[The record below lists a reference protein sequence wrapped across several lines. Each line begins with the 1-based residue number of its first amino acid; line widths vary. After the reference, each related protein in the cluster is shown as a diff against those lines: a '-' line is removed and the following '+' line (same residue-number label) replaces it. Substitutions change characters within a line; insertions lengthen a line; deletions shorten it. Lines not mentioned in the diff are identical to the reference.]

1 MKTFESQPLLLLFM
15 VTLAIT
21 KHPNGSHTLR
31 YLYTLL
37 SWPGPLEPQLIFLS
51 YVDDTE
57 ILGFNSISENLG
69 VESRAP
75 WMDKQTA
82 NFWQEAKDDVLNEQY
97 TLKEMMRNALY
108 IYNYS
113 IIGYHT
119 IQKTYGCQVIHR
131 KYFSHGFFELAFN
144 LHDYI
149 TLNKDLKTWT
159 VGGKASEILKE
170 EWEKKKYATRL
181 KPYLQG
187 SCVRSLLRYVTLG
200 KNSLLRTDTPKIHL
214 THKTRPDRKITLRC
228 WAFNFYPPE
237 ITLAWK
243 RDGSNQTQ
251 DMEVIEN
258 RPSGDGTFQKWAAV
272 VVFSGEEHRY
282 TCHANHEGLSEPIT
296 MRWAKHEPPEPTIPF
311 LAIVIALVLGALLM
325 GSVMTFLIWKRRTR
339 GKKESCSSFMYLWK

>member
-31 YLYTLL
+31 YVYTLL

-51 YVDDTE
+51 YMDD
-57 ILGFNSISENLG
+57 IQIMGFNSISENLG
-69 VESRAP
+69 LKSRVP
-75 WMDKQTA
+75 WMDKPIDV
-82 NFWQEAKDDVLNEQY
+82 FWEEETDEVLKEKSILNEI
-97 TLKEMMRNALY
+97 MRNMLR

-119 IQKTYGCQVIHR
+119 IQKTCGCQVMHSQN
-131 KYFSHGFFELAFN
+131 FSHGFFELAFN

-149 TLNKDLKTWT
+149 TLNEDLKTWT
-159 VGGKASEILKE
+159 VVGKAGEMLKKV
-170 EWEKKKYATRL
+170 WEKTKYANQL
-181 KPYLQG
+181 KFFLQVL
-187 SCVRSLLRYVTLG
+187 CVNSLLRYLTFG
-200 KNSLLRTDTPKIHL
+200 KKSLPRIETPKIHL

-228 WAFNFYPPE
+228 WAFNFHPPE

-272 VVFSGEEHRY
+272 VVSSGEEHRY
-282 TCHANHEGLSEPIT
+282 TCHVNHEGLSEAIT

-339 GKKESCSSFMYLWK
+339 GKKGSCS